1 MATAF
6 NEVETIETMI
16 ALDKSH
22 GTAKHKEMAKLSAE
36 FGDAA
41 LKPTKLGGLSR
52 NSFKDGANLETM
64 QKASISV
71 SLTLEKAQSLAR
83 IIGAINAARPTLWQN
98 YQEAYFGLDVVR
110 PTVKKATQDK
120 TPEQKQFTEAQELK
134 AKLTAQKK
142 AYAEKAKLA
151 GAQALLLG
159 AQGDTA
165 KAKEALD
172 AEKALK
178 AKAKEAGEH
187 IKTCSAHMEKIKT
200 KHKDAQLYDQMLTMV
215 DKLKARFGAECFDMQ
230 LGEIM
235 DALAG

>member
-16 ALDKSH
+16 ALDSKQV
-22 GTAKHKEMAKLSAE
+22 GAKKAEMVKLAAE
-36 FGDAA
+36 FGEVA

-52 NSFKDGANLETM
+52 NSFKEGATMETM
-64 QKASISV
+64 QKAAISA
-71 SLTLEKAQSLAR
+71 SLTLDKAQSLAR
-83 IIGAINAARPTLWQN
+83 IIGAINEARPTLWQN
-98 YQEAYFGLDVVR
+98 YQEAYFGLDIVR

-142 AYAEKAKLA
+142 QYAEKAKLA

-187 IKTCSAHMEKIKT
+187 INNCSAHMEKIKT
-200 KHKDAQLYDQMLTMV
+200 KHKDAQLYDAMLTMV

-235 DALAG
+235 DALAN